1 MWKFYDLKMRFR
13 DRLMGGIPKNPDLI
27 GDWLKARMPS
37 DAAIINRRAAGETIS
52 SVETLAKEVEETIE
66 AVEERAWT
74 GFQSDDNGLFVRQDH
89 VKAHL
94 KDCANVLRGLAE
106 VTAFRSK
113 VADRVFPEPPRIYLY
128 SQVAPAIGINEGDVF
143 SEPDGYWEHPVH
155 VMTPR
160 GKRSALKRTDYVSQP
175 MIRLNLRVLDDKT
188 ITEKHLRDILEYG
201 SVHGFGAER
210 SLGNGQYEF
219 TLTAQPEAVEPTS
232 DTQA

>member
-37 DAAIINRRAAGETIS
+37 DAAIAKRTVAGEAIS
-52 SVETLAKEVEETIE
+52 SVETLTKEVEQTIE

-74 GFQSDDNGLFVRQDH
+74 GFQSDDHGLFVRQDH
-89 VKAHL
+89 IKAHF
-94 KDCANVLRGLAE
+94 KDCGNVLRVLAE

-113 VADRVFPEPPRIYLY
+113 IADRVFPEPPRIYLY
-128 SQVAPAIGINEGDVF
+128 SQVTEDIF

-160 GKRSALKRTDYVSQP
+160 GKRSALKRTDYVKQP
-175 MIRLNLRVLDDKT
+175 MIRLTLRVLDDKT

-210 SLGNGQYEF
+210 GLGNGQYEF
-219 TLTAQPEAVEPTS
+219 TLTAQA
-232 DTQA
+232 

>member
-1 MWKFYDLKMRFR
+1 MWKLFDLEMRFR

-37 DAAIINRRAAGETIS
+37 DSAIVNRRAAGETIS

-74 GFQSDDNGLFVRQDH
+74 GFQTDDNGLFVRQDH

-94 KDCANVLRGLAE
+94 KDCANVLRGMAE

-113 VADRVFPEPPRIYLY
+113 LADRVFPEPPRIYLHVD
-128 SQVAPAIGINEGDVF
+128 STTDDIVQAPTD
-143 SEPDGYWEHPVH
+143 YWEHPVH

-160 GKRSALKRTDYVSQP
+160 GKRSALKRTDYVEQP
-175 MIRLNLRVLDDKT
+175 MIRLNLRVLDDGV
-188 ITEKHLRDILEYG
+188 ISEKHLRDILEYG
-201 SVHGFGAER
+201 AVHGFGAER
-210 SLGNGQYEF
+210 GLGNGQYEF
-219 TLTAQPEAVEPTS
+219 TLNPQS
-232 DTQA
+232 